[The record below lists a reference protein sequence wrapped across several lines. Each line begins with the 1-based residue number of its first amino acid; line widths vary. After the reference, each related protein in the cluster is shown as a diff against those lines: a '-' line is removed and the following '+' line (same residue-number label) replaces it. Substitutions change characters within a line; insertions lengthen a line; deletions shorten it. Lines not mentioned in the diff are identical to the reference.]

1 MRYLPATALILAQM
15 RKMFENYKDA
25 HKQDIPRTGDGVE
38 CYIEIAKDVSRHCQT
53 QADIIGK

>member
-1 MRYLPATALILAQM
+1 M